1 MVVSPSESRGQ
12 HPQDILPD
20 REIDLRLRGD
30 VPPHTFAYYHLRDL
44 HHGEACSLISSDDPT
59 LIMETVNVLT
69 RHRFG
74 WELTDVGPPV
84 WRAVVQLLDDA
95 NYASLVE
102 LLEEDHVRLDVL
114 FANAM
119 HNVNAGKLERARTY
133 FQDFAIAI
141 RRHVYAEDNV
151 VLPLLSAAERDR
163 FGSTAQA
170 VGREHADI
178 VRLVDALQLALNR
191 QQDSSSDLAVMF
203 RDLSETLAK
212 HEAREELMLFPAWDV
227 VLKSKPNHDLEHQ
240 LVVQVHA
247 ILDGDK
253 DAALIRRA

>member
-1 MVVSPSESRGQ
+1 MVATPSKSRGQ
-12 HPQDILPD
+12 NPQGISPN
-20 REIDLRLRGD
+20 REIDLRTRGD

-44 HHGEACSLISSDDPT
+44 HHGEVCTLVSIDDPT

-74 WELTDVGPPV
+74 WELTDQGPPV
-84 WRAVVQLLDDA
+84 WRAIVQLLDDA
-95 NYASLVE
+95 SYASLVE

-119 HNVNAGKLERARTY
+119 HNVNAGKLDRARTY

-141 RRHVYAEDNV
+141 RRHVYAEDSV
-151 VLPLLSAAERDR
+151 VLPLLSAAERER

-170 VGREHADI
+170 VGREHAE
-178 VRLVDALQLALNR
+178 VLRLVDRLHHALDA
-191 QQDSSSDLAVMF
+191 QQQASQDLGLLF

-227 VLKSKPNHDLEHQ
+227 VLKQKPNHELEHQ
-240 LVVQVHA
+240 LVVQVHS
-247 ILDGDK
+247 ILDGHQ
-253 DAALIRRA
+253 DAALIRPA